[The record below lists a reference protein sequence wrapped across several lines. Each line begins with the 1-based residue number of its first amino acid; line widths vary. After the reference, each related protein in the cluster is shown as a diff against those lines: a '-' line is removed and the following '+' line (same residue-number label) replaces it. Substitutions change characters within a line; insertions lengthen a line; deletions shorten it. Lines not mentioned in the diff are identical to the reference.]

1 MARISPTRGQ
11 KLIFILYILLGVGI
25 LYLDITSNSFQS
37 VKNGFKSFKISSSY
51 FLNQITIEQIKNL
64 SKRSKS
70 KKSLIKEN
78 EMLKEALDLSHLNNY
93 LISKENNFYKDHEII
108 KNAAHDKN
116 YQSSYKIAQLRSF
129 DPNIFN
135 CCDRHRMFVEVI
147 SDNNEDFNEF
157 MVFNSSGIIGQI
169 IHTNKYSEVL
179 LLTDISHYIP
189 IKSNTNDF
197 FCNAQ
202 GSGRSET
209 IICTYNPLVEA
220 QEIIAGYQFYTSGLG
235 GIYPKDIEIGQVDK
249 VIKIDSTTVVLEIK
263 LSSNPISS
271 DLLGVIKYWWDI

>member
-93 LISKENNFYKDHEII
+93 LIAKENNFYKDHEII
-108 KNAAHDKN
+108 KYAAHGKN

-129 DPNIFN
+129 DPNTFN

-147 SDNNEDFNEF
+147 SNNNEDFNEF

-189 IKSNTNDF
+189 IKSNILNFTLKRKPPSSFLILEDGIRTTTRAPDMSKNQPPVLLWLSLDLSR
-197 FCNAQ
+197 NI
-202 GSGRSET
+202 GSFS
-209 IICTYNPLVEA
+209 V
-220 QEIIAGYQFYTSGLG
+220 
-235 GIYPKDIEIGQVDK
+235 
-249 VIKIDSTTVVLEIK
+249 
-263 LSSNPISS
+263 SSF
-271 DLLGVIKYWWDI
+271 DEEK

>member
-93 LISKENNFYKDHEII
+93 LIAKENHFYKDHEII
-108 KNAAHDKN
+108 KYAAHDKN

-202 GSGRSET
+202 GSGRSEI

-220 QEIIAGYQFYTSGLG
+220 QEIIVGHQFYTSGLG
-235 GIYPKDIEIGQVDK
+235 GIYPKDIEIGQVEK
-249 VIKIDSTTVVLEIK
+249 VIKIDSTTVELEIK
-263 LSSNPISS
+263 LSANPISS
-271 DLLGVIKYWWDI
+271 NLLGVIKY

>member
-78 EMLKEALDLSHLNNY
+78 EMLKEALDLSYLNNY
-93 LISKENNFYKDHEII
+93 LIAKENNFYKDHEII
-108 KNAAHDKN
+108 KYAAHDKN

-129 DPNIFN
+129 DPNTFN

-147 SDNNEDFNEF
+147 SNNNEDFNEF

-179 LLTDISHYIP
+179 LLTDISHFIP

-202 GSGRSET
+202 GSGRSEI

-220 QEIIAGYQFYTSGLG
+220 QEIIAGHQFYTSGLG
-235 GIYPKDIEIGQVDK
+235 GIYPKDIEIGQVEK
-249 VIKIDSTTVVLEIK
+249 VIKIDSTTVELEIK
-263 LSSNPISS
+263 LSANPISS
-271 DLLGVIKYWWDI
+271 NLLGVIKY

>member
-25 LYLDITSNSFQS
+25 LYLDIISNNFQS

-51 FLNQITIEQIKNL
+51 FLNQITIEQIKKL
-64 SKRSKS
+64 AERSKS
-70 KKSLIKEN
+70 KKFLIKEN
-78 EMLKEALDLSHLNNY
+78 EMLKEALDLSYLNNY

-108 KNAAHDKN
+108 KYAAKDKN

-129 DPNIFN
+129 DPNTFN

-157 MVFNSSGIIGQI
+157 MVFNVSGIIGQI

-179 LLTDISHYIP
+179 LLTDISHYTP
-189 IKSNTNDF
+189 IKSSTNDF

-202 GSGRSET
+202 GSGRSEI
-209 IICTYNPLVEA
+209 IICTYNPLVED
-220 QEIIAGYQFYTSGLG
+220 QEIIAGHIFYTSGLG

-249 VIKIDSTTVVLEIK
+249 VIKIDSTTVELEIK
-263 LSSNPISS
+263 LSANPVSN
-271 DLLGVIKYWWDI
+271 DLLGVIKY

>member
-93 LISKENNFYKDHEII
+93 LIAKENHFYKDHEII
-108 KNAAHDKN
+108 KYAADDKN

-189 IKSNTNDF
+189 IKSNTDDF

-202 GSGRSET
+202 GSGRSEI

-220 QEIIAGYQFYTSGLG
+220 QEIIAGHKFYTSGLG

-249 VIKIDSTTVVLEIK
+249 VIKIDSTTVMLEIK

-271 DLLGVIKYWWDI
+271 DLLGVIKY

>member
-11 KLIFILYILLGVGI
+11 KLAFIVYILIGIGI

-37 VKNGFKSFKISSSY
+37 IKNGFKSFKISSSY
-51 FLNQITIEQIKNL
+51 FLNQISIKQIESLNE
-64 SKRSKS
+64 RSKS
-70 KKSLIKEN
+70 KKLLVKEN

-93 LISKENNFYKDHEII
+93 LIAKENNFYKDHEII
-108 KNAAHDKN
+108 KYAAHDKN

-129 DPNIFN
+129 DPNTFN
-135 CCDRHRMFVEVI
+135 CCDRHRMFIEVI
-147 SDNNEDFNEF
+147 NDNNEDFNEF

-189 IKSNTNDF
+189 IKSRTNDF

-202 GSGRSET
+202 GSGRSAI

-220 QEIIAGYQFYTSGLG
+220 QEIITGHKFYTSGLG

-249 VIKIDSTTVVLEIK
+249 VIKIDSTTVMLEIK

-271 DLLGVIKYWWDI
+271 DLLGVIKY

>member
-51 FLNQITIEQIKNL
+51 FLNQTTIEQIKNL

-70 KKSLIKEN
+70 KNLLIKEN

-93 LISKENNFYKDHEII
+93 LIAKENNFYKDHEII
-108 KNAAHDKN
+108 KYVANDKN

-129 DPNIFN
+129 DPNTFN
-135 CCDRHRMFVEVI
+135 CCDRHRMFIEVL

-157 MVFNSSGIIGQI
+157 MVFNASGIVGQI
-169 IHTNKYSEVL
+169 IHSNKYSEVM

-189 IKSNTNDF
+189 IKTSKNEF

-202 GSGRSET
+202 GSGRSEI
-209 IICTYNPLVEA
+209 IICRYNPLVED
-220 QEIIAGYQFYTSGLG
+220 QEIISGEIFYTSGLG
-235 GIYPKDIEIGQVDK
+235 GIYPKDLEIGHVDE
-249 VIKIDSTTVVLEIK
+249 VIKIDSTTVELEIK
-263 LSSNPISS
+263 LSANPIAS
-271 DLLGVIKYWWDI
+271 DLLGVIKY

>member
-11 KLIFILYILLGVGI
+11 KLIFLLYILLGVGI

-37 VKNGFKSFKISSSY
+37 LKNGFKSFKISSSY
-51 FLNQITIEQIKNL
+51 LLNQITIEQIKNL
-64 SKRSKS
+64 SQRTKS
-70 KKSLIKEN
+70 KKFLIKEN
-78 EMLKEALDLSHLNNY
+78 EMLKEALDLSYLNNY
-93 LISKENNFYKDHEII
+93 LIAKENNFYKDHEII
-108 KNAAHDKN
+108 KYAAQDKN
-116 YQSSYKIAQLRSF
+116 YQSSYKIAKLRSF
-129 DPNIFN
+129 DPNTFN

-147 SDNNEDFNEF
+147 GANNEDFNEF
-157 MVFNSSGIIGQI
+157 MVFNASGIIGQI

-189 IKSNTNDF
+189 IKSSKNDF

-202 GSGRSET
+202 GSGRSEI

-220 QEIIAGYQFYTSGLG
+220 KEIIAGHKFYTSGLG
-235 GIYPKDIEIGQVDK
+235 GIYPKDIEIGQVE
-249 VIKIDSTTVVLEIK
+249 KITKTDSTKVVLEIK

-271 DLLGVIKYWWDI
+271 DLLGVIQY

>member
-147 SDNNEDFNEF
+147 SDDNEDFNEF

-189 IKSNTNDF
+189 IKSNTDDF

-271 DLLGVIKYWWDI
+271 DLLGVIKY

>member
-11 KLIFILYILLGVGI
+11 KLIFIIYILLGVGI

-64 SKRSKS
+64 KERSKS

-78 EMLKEALDLSHLNNY
+78 EMLKEALDLSYLNNY
-93 LISKENNFYKDHEII
+93 LIAKENNFYKDHEII
-108 KNAAHDKN
+108 KYAAQDKN

-202 GSGRSET
+202 GSGRSEI
-209 IICTYNPLVEA
+209 IICKYNPLVEA
-220 QEIIAGYQFYTSGLG
+220 QEIIVGHIFYTSGLG

-249 VIKIDSTTVVLEIK
+249 VIKIDSTTVMLEIK
-263 LSSNPISS
+263 LSANPIAS
-271 DLLGVIKYWWDI
+271 DLLGVIKY

>member
-93 LISKENNFYKDHEII
+93 LIAKENHFYKDHEII
-108 KNAAHDKN
+108 KYAADDKN

-189 IKSNTNDF
+189 IKSNANDF

-202 GSGRSET
+202 GSGRSEI
-209 IICTYNPLVEA
+209 IICKYNPLVES
-220 QEIIAGYQFYTSGLG
+220 QEIIAGHIFYTSGLG
-235 GIYPKDIEIGQVDK
+235 GIYPKDIEIGKVDK
-249 VIKIDSTTVVLEIK
+249 VIKIDSTTVELEIK
-263 LSSNPISS
+263 LSADPIAS
-271 DLLGVIKYWWDI
+271 DLFGVIKY

>member
-147 SDNNEDFNEF
+147 SDDNEDFNEF

-271 DLLGVIKYWWDI
+271 DLLGVIKY